1 METKELSHILVAF
14 IVFTIISSAL
24 ALFEQDWNQFGW
36 IALFCAII
44 LIVNIGAKKIM
55 AYSLDAGIEHEL
67 WTMERFGLKAHYHVK
82 KYMPEG
88 VPTGIILPLLIS
100 FFSLGMAK
108 LPAFLT
114 YETKALTHRAAKRF
128 GIRSWSEMTDWHNGI
143 IGAAGIIAVL
153 ALSFISYFPGY
164 EYLAKLAAYYAFAN
178 MIPIS
183 KLDGTQIFFGSRVLY
198 SVLAALTLIFFA
210 YAISSSASF

>member
-1 METKELSHILVAF
+1 MELKELSHIVTVF
-14 IVFTIISSAL
+14 IVFTIISSAV
-24 ALFEQDWNQFGW
+24 ALYQQDWNQFGW

-44 LIVNIGAKKIM
+44 LIVNIGAKKLM
-55 AYSLDAGIEHEL
+55 ASLLDAGIEHEL
-67 WTMERFGLKAHYHVK
+67 WTMERFGYRAHYHVK

-88 VPTGIILPLLIS
+88 VPAGIILPLLIS

-108 LPAFLT
+108 FPALLT

-128 GIRSWSEMTDWHNGI
+128 GIRSFAEMTDWHNGI
-143 IGAAGIIAVL
+143 IGSAGIIAVL
-153 ALSFISYFPGY
+153 IVSFISYVPGY

-198 SVLAALTLIFFA
+198 SIVAALTLIFFA
-210 YAISSSASF
+210 YSILLI